1 MSLKLPQFV
10 IWINVMQPAC
20 WKVGQEGL
28 FFSPV
33 ALCQTRCE
41 LVGNVLWAKQFASS
55 LENSLHLQ
63 LRAVNLARQS
73 PGSFEALVFAKDLV
87 IRCPFAT
94 CSYPLP
100 PRPVLLLYALSL
112 LPDSCRLQSSDEWV
126 LG

>member
-1 MSLKLPQFV
+1 MSLKLPHFI
-10 IWINVMQPAC
+10 IWINVMQPAS
-20 WKVGQEGL
+20 WKIGQEGL

-63 LRAVNLARQS
+63 VGAVNLARQS
-73 PGSFEALVFAKDLV
+73 SGTFEALVFAKDLV
-87 IRCPFAT
+87 ISCPFAT

-100 PRPVLLLYALSL
+100 PRPVLLRYALSL
-112 LPDSCRLQSSDEWV
+112 LPDPCRLQSSDE
-126 LG
+126 